1 MSLLQFEV
9 LYFGGIP
16 SNGYFV
22 CSIQINFRD
31 SSHFG
36 MVALENFHVF
46 IEAFVISFH
55 DMSKFLMI
63 VMLFSTE
70 NSFTSN
76 SL

>member
-1 MSLLQFEV
+1 
-9 LYFGGIP
+9 
-16 SNGYFV
+16 
-22 CSIQINFRD
+22 
-31 SSHFG
+31 